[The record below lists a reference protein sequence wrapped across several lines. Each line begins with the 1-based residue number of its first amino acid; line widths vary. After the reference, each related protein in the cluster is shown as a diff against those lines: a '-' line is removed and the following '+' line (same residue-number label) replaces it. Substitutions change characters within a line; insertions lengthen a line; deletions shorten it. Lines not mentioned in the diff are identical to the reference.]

1 MRAPTVS
8 VVIPAYNAELHID
21 AALQSAL
28 GQTHAHL
35 EVIVVDDGS
44 TDATADRVRAYGPR
58 VHYIRQSNE
67 GVGAARN
74 RGVGASTGEYI
85 AFLDADDVWRPQ
97 KLEVQLAIAARHP
110 TSGLIA
116 CDGERLIGSRLEVG
130 SLLSHWIGERIRKGG
145 TGEVS
150 GRFYREALENNPITS
165 PSQMLLPRQVAR
177 QIGPMITGRNDA
189 EDWDYTLRILLRH
202 PVTLHDDRLVLYR
215 VHAESRSGKESER
228 QFVWATWD
236 LRLLERHAALC
247 PAEDRDFLRQVR
259 RKAVRHYAYAAYLH
273 ARRHDPRVARR
284 FLWWLLRQAPT
295 DPQVVASLVATL
307 MPQGGTAG
315 IMAATRWARDRAR
328 GRRDMPR

>member
-8 VVIPAYNAELHID
+8 VIVPAYNAELYID
-21 AALQSAL
+21 EALQSAL
-28 GQTHAHL
+28 GQTHEHL

-44 TDATADRVRAYGPR
+44 TDETADRVRAYGSR
-58 VHYIRQSNE
+58 VGYIRQSNT

-74 RGVGASTGEYI
+74 RGVAASSGDYI

-97 KLEVQLAIAARHP
+97 KLEMQLAVATRHP
-110 TSGLIA
+110 ASGLIA
-116 CDGERLIGSRLEVG
+116 CDGERLIGNRLEAG
-130 SLLSHWIGERIRKGG
+130 SLLAHWIGERMSKSG
-145 TGEVS
+145 TGELS

-165 PSQMLLPRQVAR
+165 PSQMLVPRQVAR
-177 QIGPMITGRNDA
+177 EIGPMISGRNDA

-202 PVTLHDDRLVLYR
+202 PVTLHEHRLVLYR

-236 LRLLERHAALC
+236 LRLLARHATLC

-259 RKAVRHYAYAAYLH
+259 RNAVRHYAYAAYLH
-273 ARRHDPRVARR
+273 ARRHDPRVART

-295 DPQVVASLVATL
+295 DPQVLASLVATVL
-307 MPQGGTAG
+307 PQAATAT
-315 IMAATRWARDRAR
+315 IVAATRWARGRAQA
-328 GRRDMPR
+328 RRDVPR